1 MQPARVPLPTHRF
14 DDPLIADGPPGFAIG
29 SFADLAPW
37 SDAPYPH
44 RHDFYELVCVT
55 GGAGTHVIDF
65 VPYRVAPVALYFI
78 APGQVQFWEREAPL
92 EGHVVVFV
100 EEFLVPQ
107 YGDRVSPRRS
117 LALDPLGTGHA
128 LHLAAGQAAPITA
141 LITALDREYRRP
153 GGADV
158 SVLQAYLHV
167 LLVEMRR
174 LRRGPGGYAV
184 EEDRGTALARRYL
197 RLVGERLPHEQ
208 TVRGYASRIGVTPK
222 HLADVVKRTTGK
234 RPAEIIRAVLTVEA
248 KRLLTHTDLT
258 VAQVSER
265 LAFDNPSYFGRF
277 FKREA
282 GMSPG
287 EFRRRAAGVD
297 LLRPVAPPPTTSA
310 P

>member
-1 MQPARVPLPTHRF
+1 MQAVPLPIHRF

-29 SFADLAPW
+29 SFADLSPW

-44 RHDFYELVCVT
+44 RHEFYELVCVT
-55 GGAGTHVIDF
+55 GGSGTHVIDF
-65 VPYRVAPVALYFI
+65 VPYQVAPVTLYFI
-78 APGQVQFWEREAPL
+78 APGQVQFWEHHEPL
-92 EGHVVVFV
+92 EGHVMVFQ

-128 LHLAAGQAAPITA
+128 LHLAAEQITPVTSLIAA
-141 LITALDREYRRP
+141 LEREYRRP
-153 GGADV
+153 GGADL
-158 SVLQAYLHV
+158 SVLQAYLHI

-174 LRRGPGGYAV
+174 LHRDAGTSAV

-197 RLVGERLPHEQ
+197 RLVSEELPHEQ
-208 TVRGYASRIGVTPK
+208 SVRGYASRIGVTPK

-234 RPAEIIRAVLTVEA
+234 RPAEIIRAALAVEA

-258 VAQVSER
+258 VAQVSDR
-265 LAFDNPSYFGRF
+265 LSFDNPSYFGRF
-277 FKREA
+277 FKREC

-287 EFRRRAAGVD
+287 EFRRRVSGAD
-297 LLRPVAPPPTTSA
+297 HLRSVTRPPT
-310 P
+310 